1 MNKEQMLE
9 NSIKTSQGADL
20 LIQDL
25 KGLLCS
31 SDALTALL
39 VLPEIEKVA
48 GVKQRLEALTSALKS
63 KEQ

>member
-25 KGLLCS
+25 KGLLSS

-48 GVKQRLEALTSALKS
+48 GVKQRLEALASALKL